1 MRRTALLC
9 AALVL
14 CAALTLPALADG
26 VPAVYE
32 LLYRVSPATA
42 QYFRSVRMSC
52 EDQGVRM
59 EVISA
64 YAQDDNAQIYFT
76 LQDLTGDRLS
86 QDADLFES
94 YSIHASWSMEADCDC
109 VDYEPGTRTATF
121 LLTMR
126 RLDGKKIAGD
136 KITFT
141 LNKALGSRAEGSAAI
156 PPSEIARLTVYTTQQ
171 VPETKL
177 RGWGGTEEDEIDPAQ
192 LAAALFV
199 IAAVPA
205 LCEEFFF
212 RGVLLPSLLRRLR
225 PGAAIVLGG
234 CLFGLVHGDLSAL
247 PGHVLLG
254 IGLCLVAYW
263 TRSIWYVVV
272 WHFLQNGIA
281 VFITYF
287 SGAMLEALGTAQSAA
302 AAQEPAFLFLGGV
315 LLLIPFSV
323 GTALFL
329 ALLWITTR
337 SHRSA
342 PLPRAEGRAPAW
354 VWAPVLVALLCAA
367 CLYALSGV
375 QMAGGGL

>member
-1 MRRTALLC
+1 MNKQNLQHIKQRFCAQTGVHFAPAAGHRTMRRTALLC

-52 EDQGVRM
+52 EDQGIRM

-64 YAQDDNAQIYFT
+64 YAQDDTAQIYFT

-192 LAAALFV
+192 LAAALLPQTQPYQIYPGV
-199 IAAVPA
+199 ELTAVGEVDGKA
-205 LCEEFFF
+205 RVQLHFTD
-212 RGVLLPSLLRRLR
+212 VKN
-225 PGAAIVLGG
+225 ADQ
-234 CLFGLVHGDLSAL
+234 HGDVYWTAEDGKTIGAPVSFDFFMDKALGDAYSEAIFDVPLSQLSA
-247 PGHVLLG
+247 
-254 IGLCLVAYW
+254 CTMNAY
-263 TRSIWYVVV
+263 
-272 WHFLQNGIA
+272 
-281 VFITYF
+281 YF
-287 SGAMLEALGTAQSAA
+287 VSGQVIHGSWEVTFPLEN
-302 AAQEPAFLFLGGV
+302 
-315 LLLIPFSV
+315 
-323 GTALFL
+323 
-329 ALLWITTR
+329 
-337 SHRSA
+337 
-342 PLPRAEGRAPAW
+342 AEK
-354 VWAPVLVALLCAA
+354 
-367 CLYALSGV
+367 
-375 QMAGGGL
+375 

>member
-1 MRRTALLC
+1 MNREAKKLLAVNCLYAVIPLLLMLIPLLFSGVEMEAYGPGYVLYMVGVEAGIIAVPALLYF
-9 AALVL
+9 
-14 CAALTLPALADG
+14 LTPLG
-26 VPAVYE
+26 
-32 LLYRVSPATA
+32 
-42 QYFRSVRMSC
+42 RSS
-52 EDQGVRM
+52 
-59 EVISA
+59 
-64 YAQDDNAQIYFT
+64 AQDVFSQKPTSAILLMVPLAFCAYFFVNGIT
-76 LQDLTGDRLS
+76 ACWMALLQ
-86 QDADLFES
+86 
-94 YSIHASWSMEADCDC
+94 
-109 VDYEPGTRTATF
+109 
-121 LLTMR
+121 
-126 RLDGKKIAGD
+126 
-136 KITFT
+136 
-141 LNKALGSRAEGSAAI
+141 ALGLATVASNVAA
-156 PPSEIARLTVYTTQQ
+156 PQ
-171 VPETKL
+171 
-177 RGWGGTEEDEIDPAQ
+177 GPAQ

-342 PLPRAEGRAPAW
+342 PLPRAEGRAPVW

>member
-1 MRRTALLC
+1 M
-9 AALVL
+9 
-14 CAALTLPALADG
+14 
-26 VPAVYE
+26 
-32 LLYRVSPATA
+32 
-42 QYFRSVRMSC
+42 
-52 EDQGVRM
+52 
-59 EVISA
+59 
-64 YAQDDNAQIYFT
+64 
-76 LQDLTGDRLS
+76 
-86 QDADLFES
+86 
-94 YSIHASWSMEADCDC
+94 
-109 VDYEPGTRTATF
+109 
-121 LLTMR
+121 
-126 RLDGKKIAGD
+126 
-136 KITFT
+136 
-141 LNKALGSRAEGSAAI
+141 
-156 PPSEIARLTVYTTQQ
+156 
-171 VPETKL
+171 
-177 RGWGGTEEDEIDPAQ
+177 
-192 LAAALFV
+192 

-302 AAQEPAFLFLGGV
+302 TAQEPAFLFLGGV

-342 PLPRAEGRAPAW
+342 PLPRAEGRAPVW

>member
-1 MRRTALLC
+1 MLIPLLFS
-9 AALVL
+9 
-14 CAALTLPALADG
+14 G
-26 VPAVYE
+26 VE
-32 LLYRVSPATA
+32 
-42 QYFRSVRMSC
+42 
-52 EDQGVRM
+52 M
-59 EVISA
+59 EV
-64 YAQDDNAQIYFT
+64 YGPGYV
-76 LQDLTGDRLS
+76 LYMVGV
-86 QDADLFES
+86 
-94 YSIHASWSMEADCDC
+94 EA
-109 VDYEPGTRTATF
+109 G
-121 LLTMR
+121 
-126 RLDGKKIAGD
+126 I
-136 KITFT
+136 I
-141 LNKALGSRAEGSAAI
+141 
-156 PPSEIARLTVYTTQQ
+156 
-171 VPETKL
+171 
-177 RGWGGTEEDEIDPAQ
+177 
-192 LAAALFV
+192 
-199 IAAVPA
+199 AVPA
-205 LCEEFFF
+205 LLYFLTPLGRSSAQDVFSQKPTSAILLMVPLAFCAYFFVN
-212 RGVLLPSLLRRLR
+212 GVTACWMALLQAHHERRQRRFHPRRLR

-281 VFITYF
+281 VLITYF

-315 LLLIPFSV
+315 LFLIPFSV

-342 PLPRAEGRAPAW
+342 PLPRAEGRAPVW
-354 VWAPVLVALLCAA
+354 VWAPVFVALLCAA